1 MSHGDAARTV
11 RVEGGASADEIAAVM
26 LVLMASVRAG
36 GTARASTTPRWAM
49 REFGLASAAR
59 SCATGWPNP
68 DRVTGL
74 GGIRAA

>member
-59 SCATGWPNP
+59 VVRNGVAEP
-68 DRVTGL
+68 
-74 GGIRAA
+74 